1 MRFSHGQRLRVE
13 VIDTGV
19 GISGDNLTRIFSHG
33 FTTKKNGQGF
43 GLYSSALAA
52 SEMGGTLGV
61 RSDGVGTGATF
72 TVELPTA
79 QEPRVAA

>member
-43 GLYSSALAA
+43 GLYSSALAHA
-52 SEMGGTLGV
+52 AEGLMNPVRQRQVTL
-61 RSDGVGTGATF
+61 T
-72 TVELPTA
+72 P
-79 QEPRVAA
+79 